1 MEYKLDKLSR
11 RLTVF
16 LRESI
21 PTTSL
26 LDGIKLPV
34 LTAVEMDEIGKLLH
48 DQTVMEKLVSCFAL
62 LLFTSMSV
70 DTFFKACFVRREN
83 P

>member
-11 RLTVF
+11 QLTVF

-26 LDGIKLPV
+26 PDGIKLPV
-34 LTAVEMDEIGKLLH
+34 LTAVEMDEIDKLLH
-48 DQTVMEKLVSCFAL
+48 DQTVMEKLVSCFA
-62 LLFTSMSV
+62 FIYQYV
-70 DTFFKACFVRREN
+70 CWYFF
-83 P
+83 